1 MNTEPSRERW
11 YALQLRTRW
20 ESSAATLLTGKGYQ
34 TFLPTFKTLRRVRG
48 KSCEVHPPLFPGY
61 LFCRFDALKR
71 LPVLL
76 TPGVIT
82 VVGRGRIPIPVEDS
96 EIEAIQ
102 KVVSAGIQVEPW
114 PYLEVG
120 QLVRIDDGA
129 LCGVQGIL
137 IGFKGARRI
146 VVSVSFFAGPWR
158 WRLTGP
164 WSVRFSRRELSPL
177 CHFRFLLYLK
187 RRSLSL
193 SVCAFSPAL
202 TLRSI
207 SY

>member
-1 MNTEPSRERW
+1 MNTDLSREQW

-20 ESSAATLLTGKGYQ
+20 ESSTATLLAGKGYQ
-34 TFLPTFKTLRRVRG
+34 TFLPTYKTLKRVRG
-48 KSCEVHPPLFPGY
+48 KSCEANSPLFPGY
-61 LFCRFDALKR
+61 VFCRFDAHRR

-76 TPGVIT
+76 TPGVIG
-82 VVGRGRIPIPVEDS
+82 VVGSGRIPIPVEDS

-102 KVVSAGIQVEPW
+102 TVVSTGFQAEPW

-146 VVSVSFFAGPWR
+146 VVSISLLRRSVALEIDRSVVCAIQPSLAVPAGP
-158 WRLTGP
+158 LP
-164 WSVRFSRRELSPL
+164 FSPL
-177 CHFRFLLYLK
+177 LE
-187 RRSLSL
+187 
-193 SVCAFSPAL
+193 PAVAN
-202 TLRSI
+202 
-207 SY
+207 Y